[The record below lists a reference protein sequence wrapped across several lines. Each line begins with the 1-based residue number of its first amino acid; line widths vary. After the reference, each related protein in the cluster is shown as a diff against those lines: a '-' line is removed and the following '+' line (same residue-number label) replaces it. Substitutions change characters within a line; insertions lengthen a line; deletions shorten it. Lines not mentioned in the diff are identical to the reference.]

1 MRDAF
6 KLKGGRSESHRQQAT
21 TCRVVSPALAY
32 DAARNRRLTPA
43 VQRRQQ
49 IQRRRPSVTEQDSE
63 TQAATADSA
72 GDVRAVGLIS
82 DGAYTLVVG
91 RFPTMDEAEA
101 AYDVLEGVERDSR
114 LRIDGVVIASCDA
127 DGKVHLGKVT
137 EHSTKAGL
145 KWGVVGGVALG
156 VLFPPS
162 ILASVIGGGTIGA
175 AVGKVTNL
183 SHRAGLAEELE
194 GVMEPN
200 TAGIVALVEDTAVVE
215 VRKALA
221 KADEIVEKAVA
232 KEIAAEIDREAARAK
247 ASLGD

>member
-1 MRDAF
+1 
-6 KLKGGRSESHRQQAT
+6 
-21 TCRVVSPALAY
+21 
-32 DAARNRRLTPA
+32 
-43 VQRRQQ
+43 
-49 IQRRRPSVTEQDSE
+49 VTEQDSVSPSG
-63 TQAATADSA
+63 ADGGPSEE
-72 GDVRAVGLIS
+72 RAIGLIS

-91 RFPTMDEAEA
+91 RFPTMGEAEE
-101 AYDVLEGVERDSR
+101 AYGLLEAVERDSR

-137 EHSTKAGL
+137 EHSTKTGTA
-145 KWGVVGGVALG
+145 WGVVGGAALG

-162 ILASVIGGGTIGA
+162 ILAAALGGGVLGA
-175 AVGKVTNL
+175 ALGKITNL

-194 GVMEPN
+194 GVMQPN

-215 VRKALA
+215 VRRALA

-247 ASLGD
+247 ASLEG

>member
-1 MRDAF
+1 MTDQ
-6 KLKGGRSESHRQQAT
+6 GEETET
-21 TCRVVSPALAY
+21 TTSQTS
-32 DAARNRRLTPA
+32 D
-43 VQRRQQ
+43 
-49 IQRRRPSVTEQDSE
+49 
-63 TQAATADSA
+63 
-72 GDVRAVGLIS
+72 DVRAVGLVT

-91 RFPTMDEAEA
+91 RFPTMDEAER
-101 AYDVLEGVERDSR
+101 AYDLLEAVERDSR

-162 ILASVIGGGTIGA
+162 ILAAAVGGGTLGA
-175 AVGKVTNL
+175 AIGKVTNL
-183 SHRAGLAEELE
+183 SHRAGLAAELE

-247 ASLGD
+247 ASLEG

>member
-1 MRDAF
+1 M
-6 KLKGGRSESHRQQAT
+6 
-21 TCRVVSPALAY
+21 
-32 DAARNRRLTPA
+32 
-43 VQRRQQ
+43 
-49 IQRRRPSVTEQDSE
+49 TEQGTE
-63 TQAATADSA
+63 TETTTSQT
-72 GDVRAVGLIS
+72 GDDIRAVGLVT

-91 RFPTMDEAEA
+91 RFPSMDEAER
-101 AYDVLEGVERDSR
+101 AYDLLEAVERDSR

-162 ILASVIGGGTIGA
+162 ILAAAVGGGTLGA
-175 AVGKVTNL
+175 AIGKVTNL
-183 SHRAGLAEELE
+183 SHRAGLAAELE

-232 KEIAAEIDREAARAK
+232 KEVAAEIDREAARAK
-247 ASLGD
+247 ASLEG

>member
-1 MRDAF
+1 
-6 KLKGGRSESHRQQAT
+6 
-21 TCRVVSPALAY
+21 
-32 DAARNRRLTPA
+32 
-43 VQRRQQ
+43 
-49 IQRRRPSVTEQDSE
+49 VTEQDTE
-63 TQAATADSA
+63 IDATNRPAD
-72 GDVRAVGLIS
+72 DVRAVGLVT
-82 DGAYTLVVG
+82 DGAYILVVG
-91 RFPTMDEAEA
+91 RFPTMDEAER
-101 AYDVLEGVERDSR
+101 AYDLLETVERDSR

-127 DGKVHLGKVT
+127 DGKVQLGKVT
-137 EHSTKAGL
+137 EHSTKSGL

-162 ILASVIGGGTIGA
+162 ILAAALGGGTLGA
-175 AVGKVTNL
+175 AIGKVSNL
-183 SHRAGLAEELE
+183 SHRAGLAAELE

-247 ASLGD
+247 ASLEA